1 MFSEE
6 LAEKSLAELRAMGR
20 AREIPNL
27 NKLRK
32 GELIAILSGE
42 EEAPKP
48 AKRGRKPSGKNAKMM
63 KRQPNRQSPL
73 PRRLKAAG
81 RIALLRFRNL
91 QHRKRS
97 FLSSRK
103 QSRKC
108 SPAVPGLPV
117 RESLNLAKMLRNLWS
132 CSRLRSR
139 KRKRLRSPQG
149 RNRTSRQIPARKNTV
164 PAIKK
169 KRQRQKRLPPTAV
182 FTARK
187 PPAIPETGMNA
198 IRGGIGSRVRM
209 GRGPAAIRTAVTKPL
224 PERLRGGETARILR
238 SARRN
243 GSDIPL

>member
-1 MFSEE
+1 
-6 LAEKSLAELRAMGR
+6 MGR

-81 RIALLRFRNL
+81 RIALLRFRSL

-108 SPAVPGLPV
+108 PPAVPGLPV

-149 RNRTSRQIPARKNTV
+149 RNRTSRQIPARKNTA

-198 IRGGIGSRVRM
+198 IRGVSAAGSEWAEDR
-209 GRGPAAIRTAVTKPL
+209 
-224 PERLRGGETARILR
+224 RLSEPPLR
-238 SARRN
+238 SRSRR
-243 GSDIPL
+243 GSGAAKQPESCAPHGGTAQIYLCKSVGE